1 MNSVWIVEVPLCW
14 LQILHKLV
22 DLGAMMDLLLGGCRT
37 KFPKLYRA
45 PCFYYYI
52 FLFHY
57 LPVYGCGYL
66 TREIFNA
73 SLIYLRNSNQR
84 TTQL

>member
-45 PCFYYYI
+45 PLFLLLYI
-52 FLFHY
+52 FVSLFTCVW
-57 LPVYGCGYL
+57 LWV
-66 TREIFNA
+66 FN
-73 SLIYLRNSNQR
+73 SRN
-84 TTQL
+84 L